1 MLKNIL
7 FSVTKNKCPK
17 CHQGNIFVTNNVF
30 NLRNFDKM
38 HEKCSNCDLKFEK
51 EPGFFY
57 GAMFVSYALMAAWF
71 VTTWCINILFLNL
84 STYTYLAFVLLTF
97 VFLATITFRTSRII
111 WINFFTKFE
120 GKLNKK

>member
-120 GKLNKK
+120 GKLNK